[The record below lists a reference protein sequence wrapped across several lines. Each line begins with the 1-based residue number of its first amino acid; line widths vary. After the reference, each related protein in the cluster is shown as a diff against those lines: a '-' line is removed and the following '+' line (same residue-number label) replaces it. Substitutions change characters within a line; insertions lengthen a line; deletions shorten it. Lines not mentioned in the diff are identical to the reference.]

1 MEGRVAVK
9 YRQRQVQVAEDVLLD
24 VPGDAA
30 ALVADAD
37 AHVVDVGR
45 SEVGVR
51 RIRDGKEGS
60 GGRVEETHDATC
72 VALNEEI
79 IA

>member
-1 MEGRVAVK
+1 M
-9 YRQRQVQVAEDVLLD
+9 
-24 VPGDAA
+24 PGDAA

-51 RIRDGKEGS
+51 HIRDGKEGS

-79 IA
+79 IALKETRDGASHQSEGRRSCCR